1 MPENSLE
8 SLKYVIK
15 NKWNMETDVWRSKDG
30 HYVTI
35 HDDSLNRITG

>member
-8 SLKYVIK
+8 SLNYVIK
-15 NKWNMETDVWRSKDG
+15 NNWNMETDVWRSKDG

-35 HDDSLNRITG
+35 HDDSLI